1 VNNRFIISSR
11 QAFSADV
18 EFREYRPVQRRQ
30 GACQMPIFRKK
41 SMVIS
46 AMHAARLSFVV
57 GWLIVSSLAK
67 AAATD
72 WPEGYIVDEDS
83 QSPDEKYGILIPSR
97 ETAEN
102 DDSVAD
108 TNYLADLTT
117 HRLLGKIKDADYFQ
131 GQNHAGLSV
140 TWAEDSKLAIV
151 DYEGRFGFGSIIVIE
166 PKASGFAQTEIGTHI
181 QKAIDAVIAKQAHVR
196 EAGGY
201 ANAMFRFER
210 GRKIRVYATALTNPK
225 QLEEAKSYFALFQG
239 LFDLPAKKW
248 IKSTARPL
256 TADENDLL
264 DQASTTYETDKFK
277 VSTDAF
283 KNLDASAEEPQFS
296 GNDVLFRSEES
307 EFKYVDAHM
316 NDAYKAARFILTPA
330 EFAKV
335 KADQLEWLKK
345 RDAAGSIAE
354 KSKLTMERT
363 KALQEVAW

>member
-1 VNNRFIISSR
+1 MTSMM
-11 QAFSADV
+11 DT
-18 EFREYRPVQRRQ
+18 RRLFFAA
-30 GACQMPIFRKK
+30 GWF
-41 SMVIS
+41 VI
-46 AMHAARLSFVV
+46 LS
-57 GWLIVSSLAK
+57 LTK
-67 AAATD
+67 AAAAD
-72 WPEGYIVDEDS
+72 WPDGYVVHEESI
-83 QSPDEKYGILIPSR
+83 SPDKHYGIVLPSS
-97 ETAEN
+97 E
-102 DDSVAD
+102 SGAD
-108 TNYLADLTT
+108 IDTDAVNYLADLTT
-117 HRLLGKIKDADYFQ
+117 HRLLGKIKNADYFQ

-166 PKASGFAQTEIGTHI
+166 PKASGFAQTEIGAHI
-181 QKAIDAVIAKQAHVR
+181 QKAIDAVIAKQAHLR

-201 ANAMFRFER
+201 ANAMFRFEPR
-210 GRKIRVYATALTNPK
+210 RKIRVYATALTNPK

-239 LFDLPAKKW
+239 LFDLPSKKW

-264 DQASTTYETDKFK
+264 DRASTTYETDKFK
-277 VSTDAF
+277 VLADAF
-283 KNLDASAEEPQFS
+283 KNLDADAEEPQFS
-296 GNDVLFRSEES
+296 GNDILFRSEES

-316 NDAYKAARFILTPA
+316 NEAYKAARLILTPA

-363 KALQEVAW
+363 KALQDAAW